1 MTAESTLTALL
12 KTLCQR
18 VYPDVAPDGT
28 VAPYITYQ
36 ALGGESL
43 RYGDNTAPDK
53 RNTLMQV
60 NAWSASRTE
69 ALSLIHQAEESI
81 CASSA
86 WQAEPQGEASST
98 YEPDTKLYGSIQRF
112 SIWATR

>member
-1 MTAESTLTALL
+1 MTAESTLTVLL
-12 KTLCQR
+12 KTLCPR

-60 NAWSASRTE
+60 SVWSATRAE
-69 ALSLIHQAEESI
+69 ALALIHQAEESI

-86 WQAEPQGEASST
+86 WQAEPQGEALST

-112 SIWATR
+112 LIFAER

>member
-1 MTAESTLTALL
+1 MTAETTLSALL
-12 KTLCQR
+12 KTLCAR

-28 VAPYITYQ
+28 TAPYITWQ

-60 NAWSASRTE
+60 SVWSLTRAE
-69 ALSLIHQAEESI
+69 ALSIIHQAEESI

-86 WQAEPQGEASST
+86 WQAEPQGEAAST

-112 SIWATR
+112 LIFASR